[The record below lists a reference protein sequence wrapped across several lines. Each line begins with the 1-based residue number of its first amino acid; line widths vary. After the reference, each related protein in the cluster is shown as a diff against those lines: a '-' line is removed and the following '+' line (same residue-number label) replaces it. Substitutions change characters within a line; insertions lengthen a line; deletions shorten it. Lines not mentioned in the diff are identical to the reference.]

1 MTSPQTLPCEH
12 NRALRFGW
20 NALTST
26 RCSLSARSQ
35 RVGVNALHRRS
46 RRAFTLLEVLVSL
59 AIFALAAVVLSATY
73 VNILTSYDAVSRR
86 NEHEQDLRLVRAQL
100 LSEPDRKKV
109 ENGGDFALPDNRTA
123 HWKSTIEESSVA
135 DLFKVTFSCELRD
148 SGTGKPWAQDETFM
162 LLRPTWSD
170 PAARDKLRSAAQDSS
185 AKRKSK

>member
-1 MTSPQTLPCEH
+1 MIFRRKS
-12 NRALRFGW
+12 
-20 NALTST
+20 
-26 RCSLSARSQ
+26 SA
-35 RVGVNALHRRS
+35 
-46 RRAFTLLEVLVSL
+46 RAFTLLEVLVSL

-123 HWKSTIEESSVA
+123 HWKATIEDSTVA

-148 SGTGKPWAQDETFM
+148 TGTDKPWTQDETFM

-170 PAARDKLRSAAQDSS
+170 PAARDKLRATAQEAS
-185 AKRKSK
+185 AKRNSK